1 MNQHPALPR
10 RLGIGALAIALVAA
24 LAFVALRTGPLAP
37 VKVTVTSVREG
48 KLSPAI
54 FGIGTVEARRSWMV
68 GPTVAGRVLSV
79 RVDVGDVVKAGQ
91 LLAEMDPV
99 DLDQRLA
106 ALDAALARATSTQAA
121 AQAQVADTTAR
132 RELPAI
138 NAKRNQDLAAQNFI
152 SAGALEGRLQE
163 KASADAALQAAQAN
177 LSGSAQDINRQRA
190 ERAAL
195 QQQRGNVRLLAPG
208 DGVVTSRDA
217 EAGSTVVAGQP
228 VLRLIDPA
236 SLWVRMRVDQG
247 RSAGLAPGLKARIVL
262 RSQPHTSLE
271 GQVARVELLADAVTE
286 ERIAQVAFAPTPAV
300 ATTQAASSTAA
311 FAPSVGELAEV
322 ELQLPETAS
331 ALLLPNAS
339 IQRLQGQTGVWRLSE
354 GKPAFTLVRLGVSS
368 LDGRVQMLEGLK
380 AGDSVVVYSQKAL
393 TEGARVQVMDA
404 LVKVS
409 AGGKAGRSKA
419 GSAP

>member
-1 MNQHPALPR
+1 MNQHPLFLR
-10 RLGIGALAIALVAA
+10 RIVIGALAFGLIAA

-37 VKVTVTSVREG
+37 VRVTVMSIQEG

-54 FGIGTVEARRSWMV
+54 FGIGTVEARRNWMI

-106 ALDAALARATSTQAA
+106 ALDAALARATSIQAA
-121 AQAQVADTTAR
+121 AQAQVADATAR
-132 RELPAI
+132 RELAAI
-138 NAKRNQDLAAQNFI
+138 NAKRNQYLAAQSFI
-152 SAGALEGRLQE
+152 SPGALESRLQE
-163 KASADAALQAAQAN
+163 KASADATLQAAQAN
-177 LSGSAQDINRQRA
+177 LSGSAQDITRQKA
-190 ERAAL
+190 DRAAL
-195 QQQRGNVRLLAPG
+195 QQQRGNVRLLAPA

-247 RSAGLAPGLKARIVL
+247 RSAGLTPGLKASIIL
-262 RSQPHTSLE
+262 RSQPRTPLQ

-286 ERIAQVAFAPTPAV
+286 ERIAQIAFTAPPGF
-300 ATTQAASSTAA
+300 TA
-311 FAPSVGELAEV
+311 SVGELAEI
-322 ELQLPETAS
+322 ELQLPQAPAT
-331 ALLLPNAS
+331 LLLPNAG
-339 IQRLQGQTGVWRLSE
+339 IQRLQGQTGVWRLTD
-354 GKPAFTLVRLGVSS
+354 GKPAFTPVRLGASG
-368 LDGRVQMLEGLK
+368 LDGRVQILEGLK
-380 AGDSVVVYSQKAL
+380 AGDEVVVYSQKAL
-393 TEGARVQVMDA
+393 TEGARVQVVDA
-404 LVKVS
+404 LVKAAS
-409 AGGKAGRSKA
+409 

>member
-1 MNQHPALPR
+1 MIQHPLLLR
-10 RLGIGALAIALVAA
+10 RVGIAALAIGMVAA
-24 LAFVALRTGPLAP
+24 LAFVALRTGPLAS
-37 VKVTVTSVREG
+37 VRVTVTAVQEG

-54 FGIGTVEARRSWMV
+54 FGIGTVEARHSWMV

-79 RVDVGDVVKAGQ
+79 RVDVGDMVRAGQ

-106 ALDAALARATSTQAA
+106 ALDAALARATSTHAA
-121 AQAQVADTTAR
+121 AQAQVTDASAR
-132 RELPAI
+132 RELAAI
-138 NAKRNQDLAAQNFI
+138 NARRNQDLAAQNFI
-152 SAGALEGRLQE
+152 SPGALEGRLQE
-163 KASADAALQAAQAN
+163 KISADAALLAAQAN
-177 LSGSAQDINRQRA
+177 LSGTAQDITRQKA

-195 QQQRGNVRLLAPG
+195 QQQRGNVRLLAPA
-208 DGVVTSRDA
+208 DGVVISRDA

-236 SLWVRMRVDQG
+236 SLWVRLRVDQG

-262 RSQPHTSLE
+262 RSQPRTPLQ

-286 ERIAQVAFAPTPAV
+286 ERIAQIAFAS
-300 ATTQAASSTAA
+300 TQALAA
-311 FAPSVGELAEV
+311 SVGELAEV
-322 ELQLPETAS
+322 ELQLPETPA

-339 IQRLQGQTGVWRLSE
+339 VQRLQGQTGVWRLAD
-354 GKPAFTLVRLGVSS
+354 GKPQFAPVRLGASS
-368 LDGRVQMLEGLK
+368 LDGRVQVLEGLK

-393 TEGARVQVMDA
+393 TDGARVQVVDA
-404 LVKVS
+404 LVKT
-409 AGGKAGRSKA
+409 A